1 MIKALL
7 LKIFLIHTPYSFKLN
22 KHLLTLLR
30 TTSPVVCSVRTR
42 PFFYSHFTLP
52 HQGTILGLGGLVS
65 KLGIC
70 GQVPRQ
76 IPNTGRACILPDT
89 QHPTHAHQSAHAL
102 PETWCPMCTLQSLE
116 RWESM
121 IWAPFS
127 AQMDKN
133 DDSYSL
139 YGHIHH
145 GEDEAREVKMRPASD
160 L

>member
-1 MIKALL
+1 
-7 LKIFLIHTPYSFKLN
+7 
-22 KHLLTLLR
+22 
-30 TTSPVVCSVRTR
+30 
-42 PFFYSHFTLP
+42 
-52 HQGTILGLGGLVS
+52 
-65 KLGIC
+65 
-70 GQVPRQ
+70 
-76 IPNTGRACILPDT
+76 
-89 QHPTHAHQSAHAL
+89 
-102 PETWCPMCTLQSLE
+102 MCTLQSLE

-145 GEDEAREVKMRPASD
+145 GEDEAR